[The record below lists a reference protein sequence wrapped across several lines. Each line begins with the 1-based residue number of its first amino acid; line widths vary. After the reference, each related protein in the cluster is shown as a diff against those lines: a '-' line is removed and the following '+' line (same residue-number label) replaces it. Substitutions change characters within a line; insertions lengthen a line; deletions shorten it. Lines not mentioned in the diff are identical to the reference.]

1 MSNEATVLIL
11 STLVVITFFKDSIA
25 SQLERLKLKWK
36 FRGGE
41 ADYHA
46 ERIMASLERLSSEV
60 LLQQGQLSAAIDKLQ
75 RLEALMGIATGEDAA
90 KQANLYMEGL
100 GALTRSSNA
109 SLEKQERIENLL
121 IQIVGSLKKLVD

>member
-25 SQLERLKLKWK
+25 AQLERLKLKWK

-46 ERIMASLERLSSEV
+46 ERILAAVERVSSEV
-60 LLQQGQLSAAIDKLQ
+60 MLQ
-75 RLEALMGIATGEDAA
+75 RGDIQQLHEKVSKLDALMGIATGEDAA
-90 KQANLYMEGL
+90 RQANLYMEGL

-109 SLEKQERIENLL
+109 SLEKQERIEQLL
-121 IQIVGSLKKLVD
+121 VQVVSSMKKLVD